1 MRYVYLLTV
10 LLCIIGNYLFAN
22 SVKLTI
28 KGCNDTSI
36 ILYSVKGESLT
47 IIDTFYSTGKGQFE
61 LNLKKGTMPGL
72 FRVIFNKNNR
82 FDFLFDNEDIE
93 IKSDFNNLLDSV
105 VVVKSQSNMLFYDFI
120 KQNKEYKI
128 KNELLQFILDR
139 YPKNEEYYNE
149 TVKTL
154 TKLQE
159 EYLYFVN
166 MAAVENKGKFIAKY
180 IKSSQLPI
188 LPISLKHEDK
198 IKYLRSNALNN
209 VDFSDE
215 ALINSDVFTNKSIE
229 YLTYFS
235 NPQLQKKELELE
247 FMKAV
252 DSILQKAKIN
262 KNVYTQIV
270 EYYIKGFREFGFDII
285 INYLLDNYVIK
296 DDLCIED
303 KLEIALERRI
313 NQSKI
318 FKVGNKVPNI
328 TITDQNNKNINL
340 YEINAK
346 EILIVFY
353 SSACPHCITQLPKIF
368 EYYKKQT
375 VSNFQVLAIS
385 MDTNKEEWLKY
396 ITENK
401 FDWVNANDLKG
412 WESKAVSDY
421 SVYATPTFILVDKD
435 KRVISVPIEFP

>member
-10 LLCIIGNYLFAN
+10 LLCLNGNYLFAN

-47 IIDTFYSTGKGQFE
+47 VIDTFYSTNKGHFE
-61 LNLKKGTMPGL
+61 LNIKKGTSPGL
-72 FRVIFNKNNR
+72 FRVIFNKNIR
-82 FDFLFDNEDIE
+82 FDFIFDNEDIE
-93 IKSDFNNLLDSV
+93 IISDLNYLLDSV
-105 VVVKSQSNMLFYDFI
+105 KVIKSQSNTFFYDFI

-139 YPKNEEYYNE
+139 YPNNDEYYNT

-166 MAAVENKGKFIAKY
+166 MAVVENKGKFIAKY

-247 FMKAV
+247 FIKAV

-340 YEINAK
+340 YDINAK

>member
-1 MRYVYLLTV
+1 MRYKYLLTI
-10 LLCIIGNYLFAN
+10 LLCVIGNYLFAN
-22 SVKLTI
+22 NVKLTI
-28 KGCNDTSI
+28 KGCNDTSL
-36 ILYSVKGESLT
+36 ILYSVQGESLT
-47 IIDTFYSTGKGQFE
+47 FIDTVYSSGKGQFE
-61 LNLKKGTMPGL
+61 FNLKKETMPGL
-72 FRVIFNKNNR
+72 FRVMFNKNSR
-82 FDFLFDNEDIE
+82 FDFIFDNEDIE
-93 IKSDFNNLLDSV
+93 IKSEINHLLDSV
-105 VVVKSQSNMLFYDFI
+105 KVVKSKSNALFYSFI

-139 YPKNEEYYNE
+139 YPNNDEYYST

-154 TKLQE
+154 TKLQD
-159 EYLYFVN
+159 EYLYIVN
-166 MAAVENKGKFIAKY
+166 MAVVENEGKFISKY

-188 LPISLKHEDK
+188 LPISLKNEER
-198 IKYLRSNALNN
+198 ISYLRSKALDN

-252 DSILQKAKIN
+252 DSVLQKAKIN

-270 EYYIKGFREFGFDII
+270 EYYIKGFREFGFDAI

-296 DDLCIED
+296 DDLCIDE

-318 FKVGNKVPNI
+318 FKVGNTVPNI
-328 TITDQNNKNINL
+328 VITDQNNKNISL
-340 YEINAK
+340 YNITAQET
-346 EILIVFY
+346 LIIFY
-353 SSACPHCITQLPKIF
+353 STLCPHCLTQLPKIF
-368 EYYKKQT
+368 EYYKKQDRT
-375 VSNFQVLAIS
+375 KFQVLAICI
-385 MDTNKEEWLKY
+385 DKNKEEWLKY
-396 ITENK
+396 IDKNN
-401 FDWVNANDLKG
+401 FDWLNANDLKG
-412 WESKAVSDY
+412 WESKIIADY

>member
-1 MRYVYLLTV
+1 
-10 LLCIIGNYLFAN
+10 
-22 SVKLTI
+22 
-28 KGCNDTSI
+28 
-36 ILYSVKGESLT
+36 
-47 IIDTFYSTGKGQFE
+47 
-61 LNLKKGTMPGL
+61 MPGL

-270 EYYIKGFREFGFDII
+270 EYYIKGFREFGFDFI

>member
-247 FMKAV
+247 FIKAV

-270 EYYIKGFREFGFDII
+270 EYYIKGFREFGFDFI

>member
-270 EYYIKGFREFGFDII
+270 EYYIKGFREFGFDFI

>member
-10 LLCIIGNYLFAN
+10 FLGVVSNSLFAN

-28 KGCNDTSI
+28 KGCTDTTI

-47 IIDTFYSTGKGQFE
+47 VIDTFYSTNKGHFE
-61 LNLKKGTMPGL
+61 LNIKKGTSPGL
-72 FRVIFNKNNR
+72 FRVIFNKNIR
-82 FDFLFDNEDIE
+82 FDFIFDNEDIE
-93 IKSDFNNLLDSV
+93 IISDLNYLLDSV
-105 VVVKSQSNMLFYDFI
+105 KVIKSQSNTFFYDFI

-139 YPKNEEYYNE
+139 YPNNDEYYNT

-166 MAAVENKGKFIAKY
+166 MAVVENKGKFIAKY

-188 LPISLKHEDK
+188 LPISLKNEDK
-198 IKYLRSNALNN
+198 IKYLRNNALNN

-215 ALINSDVFTNKSIE
+215 VLINSDVFTNKSIE

-247 FMKAV
+247 FIKAV

-340 YEINAK
+340 YDINAK

>member
-139 YPKNEEYYNE
+139 YPKNDEYYNE

-270 EYYIKGFREFGFDII
+270 EYYIKGFREFGFDFI